1 MYPSLNRTLVNGKK
15 VEWREFAALAHHFGY
30 PGVDVDLGPAM
41 KEGAEQTKD
50 FLAGKAL
57 KPAVVG
63 CPVNFREDEA
73 KFQETLKDLPEAA
86 RFAAQIGCPRMTT
99 WVMPSFD
106 VPKEE
111 MWALL
116 RARFGAIAKV
126 LADHGLRFGLE
137 YIGPLHLRTRAKH
150 VLAYK
155 LHDMLTLARE
165 AGPNVGV
172 LLDSWHWHHAGDTLA
187 DIEKAGKDAIIH
199 VQVADAPKLPAEEI
213 RDNERLFAGEGV
225 IDMKAFFATLKKI
238 GYADG
243 VSPEV
248 FGRGIKDM
256 PLEDGVRLGYE
267 STAKAMRAAGVDW

>member
-1 MYPSLNRTLVNGKK
+1 MYPSLNRTLVSGKK

-63 CPVNFREDEA
+63 CPVNFREDDV
-73 KFQETLKDLPEAA
+73 KFRETLKGLPEAA
-86 RFAAQIGCPRMTT
+86 KFSSEIGCPRMTT

-106 VPKEE
+106 VPKAE

-116 RARFGAIAKV
+116 RSRFGEIAKV
-126 LADHGLRFGLE
+126 LRDYGVRFGLE
-137 YIGPLHLRTRAKH
+137 YIGPLHLRTRNPHLFACT
-150 VLAYK
+150 LRE
-155 LHDMLTLARE
+155 MLSLARE
-165 AGPNVGV
+165 AGPNMGV
-172 LLDSWHWHHAGDTLA
+172 LLDAWHWHHAGDTLA
-187 DIEKAGKDAIIH
+187 DIESAGKDAIVH
-199 VQVADAPKLPAEEI
+199 VQVADAPPLPPEDI

-225 IDMKAFFATLKKI
+225 IGLKAFFATLRKI

-248 FGRGIKDM
+248 FGRGIKEM
-256 PLEDGVRLGYE
+256 PLEEGIRLGYN
-267 STAKAMRAAGVDW
+267 STASVMRAAGIEW

>member
-15 VEWREFAALAHHFGY
+15 AEWREFADLAHFFGY
-30 PGVDVDLGPAM
+30 PGVDVDLGAAM

-50 FLAGKAL
+50 LLAGKSL

-63 CPVNFREDEA
+63 CPVNFREDDA
-73 KFQETLKDLPEAA
+73 KFSETMKGLPDAA
-86 RFAAQIGCPRMTT
+86 KFAAAIGCPRMTT

-111 MWALL
+111 MWKLL
-116 RARFGAIAKV
+116 RGRFGAIAKV
-126 LADHGLRFGLE
+126 LSDFNIRFGLE
-137 YIGPLHLRTRAKH
+137 YIGPLHLRTRSPH
-150 VLAYK
+150 ILAYK
-155 LHDMLTLARE
+155 LHDMLALARE

-187 DIEKAGKDAIIH
+187 DIEKAGKDAIVH
-199 VQVADAPKLPAEEI
+199 VQVADAPKLPPEEI

-225 IDMKAFFATLKKI
+225 VDLKGFFATLRKI
-238 GYADG
+238 GYTDG
-243 VSPEV
+243 VSPEI

-256 PLEDGVRLGYE
+256 PLEEGVRLGYN
-267 STAKAMRAAGVDW
+267 STAQTMRAAGVDW

>member
-1 MYPSLNRTLVNGKK
+1 MYPSLNRTLVSGKK

-63 CPVNFREDEA
+63 CPVNFREDDA
-73 KFQETLKDLPEAA
+73 KFRDTLKGLPEAA
-86 RFAAQIGCPRMTT
+86 KFAAEIGCPRMTT

-106 VPKEE
+106 APKAE

-116 RARFGAIAKV
+116 RSRFGEIAKV
-126 LADHGLRFGLE
+126 LRDSNVRFGLE
-137 YIGPLHLRTRAKH
+137 YIGPLHLRKLRPHLFVYTLGEM
-150 VLAYK
+150 LA
-155 LHDMLTLARE
+155 LARE

-172 LLDSWHWHHAGDTLA
+172 LLDAWHWHHAGDSLA
-187 DIEKAGKDAIIH
+187 DIEAAGKDAIVH
-199 VQVADAPKLPAEEI
+199 VQVADAPKLPPEDI
-213 RDNERLFAGEGV
+213 RDNERLFAGEGI
-225 IDMKAFFATLKKI
+225 IDLKAFFTTLRKI
-238 GYADG
+238 GYEDG

-256 PLEDGVRLGYE
+256 PLEEGIRLGYN
-267 STAKAMRAAGVDW
+267 STSTVMRAAGLEW